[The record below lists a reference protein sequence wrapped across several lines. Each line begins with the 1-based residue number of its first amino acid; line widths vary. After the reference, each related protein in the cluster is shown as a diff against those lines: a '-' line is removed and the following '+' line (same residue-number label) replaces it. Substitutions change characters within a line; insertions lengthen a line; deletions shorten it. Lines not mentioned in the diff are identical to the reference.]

1 MNGIHGFFYFQI
13 NTDNETLST
22 VNFKKTRQIICNI
35 LTSNCA
41 RCKLKSAFHSSTIF
55 VREQKVKLR

>member
-22 VNFKKTRQIICNI
+22 VNLRKQDRSFAIFLHQIVQDVNLNLPFIQALFLLENK
-35 LTSNCA
+35 
-41 RCKLKSAFHSSTIF
+41 R
-55 VREQKVKLR
+55 